1 MKRTLLPTLTALLAI
16 TLGSH
21 CTATAEAATGQHSAT
36 FEITTSVQY
45 QLFLPENYSEKE
57 KWPMIVFLHG
67 AGERGDNI
75 EKVKVHGPP
84 KIVESKKDFPFI
96 VLSPQCLTGKRWSSD
111 VIIDLIEEISSK
123 EKVDNERVY
132 LTGLS
137 MGGFGTWEIASRD
150 AYRFAA
156 IAPICGG
163 GNPSSVRRMGH
174 LPIWVFHGGKD
185 RTVPLSASQEMVD
198 ALVAVNG
205 NVKFTVYPEAGHDSW
220 TESYNN
226 PELYS
231 WFLKHKKQERP
242 ARRGRRR

>member
-1 MKRTLLPTLTALLAI
+1 
-16 TLGSH
+16 
-21 CTATAEAATGQHSAT
+21 
-36 FEITTSVQY
+36 
-45 QLFLPENYSEKE
+45 
-57 KWPMIVFLHG
+57 MIVFLHG
-67 AGERGDNI
+67 AGERGSDI

-84 KIVESKKDFPFI
+84 KIVESQKDFPFI
-96 VLSPQCLTGKRWSSD
+96 VLSPQCPTGRWWSTD
-111 VIIDLIEEISSK
+111 VIVNLIEEISSK
-123 EKVDNERVY
+123 EKVDSERVY

-150 AYRFAA
+150 PYRFAA

-174 LPIWVFHGGKD
+174 LPIWVFHGAKD
-185 RTVPLSASQEMVD
+185 STVPLSASQEMVD
-198 ALVAVNG
+198 ALKAVNG

-226 PELYS
+226 QELYS

-242 ARRGRRR
+242 ARRRR